1 MSYPDDIIANSLN
14 SPSVFKDSY
23 KLNPDYIPEKLPHR
37 DSKLSE
43 LTIAFRDIVAD
54 PGKTSVRVVI
64 TGRTGTGK
72 TVTSMVFGD
81 RFSKIIREKGI
92 KLQYIHVNCHK
103 QRTLYLI
110 TQDIA
115 EQLKLSI
122 PPRGL
127 SSQEVFK
134 IIHDYLDRRNM
145 HIIITLDEFDYFLTT
160 SSMEDI
166 YFLVRLYD
174 ELAVTLKR
182 ISYLFIVRDISIIST
197 LDKTIKDHIARNII
211 EFSPYTSDELYDILQ
226 DRVKIAFQKNA
237 VTDDAVRFIADTNGF
252 DKGGSG
258 NARLSIETLELS
270 GKIADSER
278 SPIVTLQ
285 HAKEANSRIN
295 QEASLILDE
304 LKYLELHSLLL
315 VKAVINLVK
324 KENRESFPIGKVEEE
339 YTKVCD
345 LFREEPR
352 RHTQVYEYMR
362 RLKLMGIFNTMQ
374 SGKGMRG
381 RTTLISLTFP
391 VSQELDDYITKL
403 IGALKNSKQE

>member
-1 MSYPDDIIANSLN
+1 MSYPDDIIKTSLN
-14 SPSVFKDSY
+14 TPSVFKDGY

-37 DSKLSE
+37 ENKLAE
-43 LTIAFRDIVAD
+43 LAIAFRDIVTD
-54 PGKTSVRVVI
+54 PGRTSIRIVI

-72 TVTSMVFGD
+72 TVTSIVFGNH
-81 RFSKIIREKGI
+81 FSKILKEKGI
-92 KLQYIHVNCHK
+92 KLEYLHVNCHK

-110 TQDIA
+110 TQNIA

-145 HIIITLDEFDYFLTT
+145 YIIVALDEFDYFLNT
-160 SSMEDI
+160 SSFEDI

-174 ELAVTLKR
+174 ELALAVKR
-182 ISYLFIVRDISIIST
+182 ISYIFIVRNVSIISN

-211 EFSPYTSDELYDILQ
+211 EFPPYNSNELYDILQ
-226 DRVKIAFQKNA
+226 ERVKMAFYENTVSEEA
-237 VTDDAVRFIADTNGF
+237 VKFISNVHGF

-258 NARLSIETLELS
+258 NARVAIETLELA
-270 GKIADSER
+270 GKIADRER
-278 SPIVTLQ
+278 SPVVTLE

-295 QEASLILDE
+295 QEASVILEE
-304 LKYLELHSLLL
+304 LNYLELHPLLL
-315 VKAVINLVK
+315 VKALINLSK

-339 YTKVCD
+339 YYKLCEI
-345 LFREEPR
+345 LREEPR
-352 RHTQVYEYMR
+352 RHTQVFEYVR
-362 RLKLMGIFNTMQ
+362 RLKLMGIFNTSQ

-391 VSQELDDYITKL
+391 ASQDLDEYVTKL
-403 IGALKNSKQE
+403 IEVARNTKQG

>member
-1 MSYPDDIIANSLN
+1 MSYPDDIITNSLN
-14 SPSVFKDSY
+14 SPSVFKDAY
-23 KLNPDYIPEKLPHR
+23 KLNPDYIPERLPHR
-37 DSKLSE
+37 ENKLAE

-54 PGKTSVRVVI
+54 PGRSSARVVI

-81 RFSKIIREKGI
+81 KFSKIVRDKGI

-160 SSMEDI
+160 SSKEDI

-174 ELAVTLKR
+174 ELAVTVKR
-182 ISYLFIVRDISIIST
+182 ISYLFIVRDISTIST

-211 EFSPYTSDELYDILQ
+211 EFSPYTANELYDILQ
-226 DRVKIAFQKNA
+226 DRVKVAFQQNA
-237 VTDDAVRFIADTNGF
+237 VSDDAIRFIADTNGF

-258 NARLSIETLELS
+258 NARVSIETLELS
-270 GKIADSER
+270 GKIADRER
-278 SPIVTLQ
+278 SPIVTLE

-295 QEASLILDE
+295 EEASLILEE
-304 LKYLELHSLLL
+304 LKYLELHLLL
-315 VKAVINLVK
+315 LIKSVINLTK
-324 KENRESFPIGKVEEE
+324 KEDKEAFPIGKVEEE
-339 YTKVCD
+339 YTKVCE
-345 LFREEPR
+345 LYKEEPR

-362 RLKLMGIFNTMQ
+362 RLKLMGIFNTTQ

-391 VSQELDDYITKL
+391 VNQDLDDYITKL
-403 IGALKNSKQE
+403 IEVAKNTKSE